1 MFWLLNVARE
11 PSPYGI
17 VPLQP
22 TEIRAACDLYG
33 VNTPDEREDMFRIL
47 TWVDVDYRKMLTD
60 KRHLELEVE
69 KEKAAEDK
77 ASGGRTPR
85 YRDPKPAG
93 G

>member
-1 MFWLLNVARE
+1 
-11 PSPYGI
+11 
-17 VPLQP
+17 
-22 TEIRAACDLYG
+22 
-33 VNTPDEREDMFRIL
+33 MFRIL
-47 TWVDVDYRKMLTD
+47 TWVDVDYRRMLTD
-60 KRHLELEVE
+60 KRNLELEVE